1 MNSNS
6 PTLRYYVFTLLIIYN
21 NAKLQNSK
29 TTDEHDGASGPLSVD
44 TDKDSAVFL
53 HIQKKQKNKK
63 TKKKKTKGKRKV
75 NTTPQQHVIYDQDD
89 VIAMSTCPVHYYSAV
104 RSIVLRCGSYRYFI
118 QLFPYVL
125 ACSTNIQ
132 RKIPAVQPSVSVGR
146 SGSESTQNCLLSAF
160 TYFGRAAPP
169 PRIYINVSLS
179 AGLKKHEK
187 TNLKKKII

>member
-1 MNSNS
+1 
-6 PTLRYYVFTLLIIYN
+6 
-21 NAKLQNSK
+21 
-29 TTDEHDGASGPLSVD
+29 
-44 TDKDSAVFL
+44 
-53 HIQKKQKNKK
+53 
-63 TKKKKTKGKRKV
+63 
-75 NTTPQQHVIYDQDD
+75 
-89 VIAMSTCPVHYYSAV
+89 MSTCSVHYYNAV

-118 QLFPYVL
+118 QLVPYVL

-146 SGSESTQNCLLSAF
+146 SGSESTQKCLLSAF

-187 TNLKKKII
+187 TNLKKKKNHLSSKTKMSRRNQQNMLCRCWLQYVRPNWLSGSLTGAIQIVSFELFLALMGTIVIYKDTQHNNQSSRT